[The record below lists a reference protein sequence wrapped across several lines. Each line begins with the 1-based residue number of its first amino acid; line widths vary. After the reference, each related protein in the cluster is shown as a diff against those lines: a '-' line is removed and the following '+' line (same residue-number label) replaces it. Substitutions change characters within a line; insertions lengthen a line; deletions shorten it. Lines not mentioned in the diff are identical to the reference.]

1 MKASR
6 CVFRCAG
13 ADGRAGLTLV
23 EVLVSAGIFG
33 LALPAILGGMLAG
46 YGAVKRNAHQIAALG
61 FARSKIEEVMNLRYA
76 SLSTAAGAYGEAGI
90 PLDPAGSPRANIVVT
105 VSGVS
110 GAARKRIS
118 VSVQWTEQNR
128 SFDVTL
134 HTLVS
139 KNNVT

>member
-1 MKASR
+1 M
-6 CVFRCAG
+6 
-13 ADGRAGLTLV
+13 
-23 EVLVSAGIFG
+23 
-33 LALPAILGGMLAG
+33 
-46 YGAVKRNAHQIAALG
+46 
-61 FARSKIEEVMNLRYA
+61 
-76 SLSTAAGAYGEAGI
+76 
-90 PLDPAGSPRANIVVT
+90 T